1 MELPE
6 LSHQQVLVLECLS
19 TTDVKGRH
27 LRQRLKEKK
36 LIKSGPAFYQM
47 MSRIEE
53 SGFVEGWYEQ
63 RIVEG
68 QLIKE
73 RTYKMT
79 GKGHHA
85 LAATLDYYRQRLDLN
100 PGFGGGL
107 ANA

>member
-1 MELPE
+1 MNFPE
-6 LSHQQVLVLECLS
+6 LTPMQELILGIIG
-19 TTDVKGRH
+19 TTESKGRF
-27 LRQRLKEKK
+27 LREELAKQNVN
-36 LIKSGPAFYQM
+36 KSGPAFYQM
-47 MSRIEE
+47 MSRLEE

-63 RIVEG
+63 KIIEG
-68 QLIKE
+68 QIIKE

-85 LAATLDYYRQRLDLN
+85 LAATLEYYRHRVSLN